1 MPENLSD
8 IIDRLKRSL
17 RDQQVK
23 SSEIRG
29 GTLNPISTFFE
40 KTALDELVEVDRC
53 RCRLYERA
61 QILAEDSREVQIRGA
76 FLLDFARV
84 GFSACG

>member
-1 MPENLSD
+1 MPEKLSD

-23 SSEIRG
+23 SSDIRG

-40 KTALDELVEVDRC
+40 KAPLYELVEVDRS
-53 RCRLYERA
+53 RSQLYDGT
-61 QILAEDSREVQIRGA
+61 QILVREGREVEIRGA
-76 FLLDFARV
+76 FLLGLAKV
-84 GFSACG
+84 SFSVCG

>member
-1 MPENLSD
+1 LPENLSD

-23 SSEIRG
+23 SSDIRG

-40 KTALDELVEVDRC
+40 QTILEESVEVDRYKS
-53 RCRLYERA
+53 LFSDSS
-61 QILAEDSREVQIRGA
+61 QISAKDNREVQTRGA
-76 FLLDFARV
+76 FLLDLAKV

>member
-23 SSEIRG
+23 SSDIRG
-29 GTLNPISTFFE
+29 SRLNPISTFFE
-40 KTALDELVEVDRC
+40 KTLLKEVVEVDRF
-53 RCRLYERA
+53 RSRFYEGA
-61 QILAEDSREVQIRGA
+61 QILTKDSSEIQIKGA
-76 FLLDFARV
+76 FLLDSAKV
-84 GFSACG
+84 GFSVCG

>member
-23 SSEIRG
+23 SSDIRG

-40 KTALDELVEVDRC
+40 QSILDESVEVDRS
-53 RCRLYERA
+53 RSRFSDET
-61 QILAEDSREVQIRGA
+61 QILAKDSREIQSRGV
-76 FLLDFARV
+76 FLLDLAKV
-84 GFSACG
+84 GFSVCG

>member
-23 SSEIRG
+23 SSDIRG
-29 GTLNPISTFFE
+29 SRLNPISTFFE
-40 KTALDELVEVDRC
+40 KPLLHEVVEVDRS
-53 RCRLYERA
+53 RSLFSDGAE
-61 QILAEDSREVQIRGA
+61 ILAKDCSGMQIRGA
-76 FLLDFARV
+76 FLLGLAKV
-84 GFSACG
+84 GFSVCG

>member
-23 SSEIRG
+23 SSDIRG
-29 GTLNPISTFFE
+29 STLNPISTFFE
-40 KTALDELVEVDRC
+40 KTLLDELVKVDGSRS
-53 RCRLYERA
+53 RLFEDARMVA
-61 QILAEDSREVQIRGA
+61 RDSRDEQIIGA
-76 FLLDFARV
+76 FLLDLAKV
-84 GFSACG
+84 GFSVCG